1 MRRGSL
7 FWGVIF
13 IVVGGIWLLDQ
24 LDLIAGINV
33 WNLIWPTLLIIL
45 GLWALLGATR
55 SRRPIEVE
63 QVTLPLEG
71 AERARVR
78 LKFGAGRLR
87 VGAEVGPTELIDGS
101 FGGGLDHHVKQE
113 GDRLILD
120 MRLPSQGFPDVILP
134 WNWGRWAGF
143 EWTFGLNGEIP
154 LELDVDTGAS
164 EAQLDLEDL
173 KVTDLRLNTG
183 ASSTEITLP
192 AEAGFTK
199 VEIDAGAAS
208 VRIRVP
214 TGVAA
219 RIKTEGGLVGVD
231 VDQSRFPREGGV
243 YQSPDYVTA
252 ENKTELD
259 IDIGAGSIS
268 VR

>member
-24 LDLIAGINV
+24 LGLMVGVNI
-33 WNLIWPTLLIIL
+33 WNLIWPSILIIL
-45 GLWALLGATR
+45 GLWVLLGA
-55 SRRPIEVE
+55 RREIKPIEVE

-71 AERARVR
+71 AERARIH
-78 LKFGAGRLR
+78 LKFDAGRLR
-87 VGAEVGPTELIDGS
+87 VGSDIGPTELIDGIFS
-101 FGGGLDHHVKQE
+101 GGVDHHVKQE
-113 GDRLILD
+113 GDRLDLD

-143 EWTFGLNGEIP
+143 EWNLGLNGEIP

-164 EAQLDLEDL
+164 EAKLDLEDL
-173 KVTDLRLNTG
+173 KVVDLRLDTG

-192 AEAGFTK
+192 AKAGFTK
-199 VEIDAGAAS
+199 VVIDAGAAS
-208 VRIRVP
+208 LRIRVP
-214 TGVAA
+214 SGVAA
-219 RIKTEGGLVGVD
+219 RIKTKGALVGVD
-231 VDQSRFPREGGV
+231 IDRSRFPREGGV
-243 YQSPDYVTA
+243 YQSPDYSTA
-252 ENKTELD
+252 ENKAD
-259 IDIGAGSIS
+259 IDVDLGAGSIS

>member
-24 LDLIAGINV
+24 LGWLAGINV
-33 WNLIWPTLLIIL
+33 WNLIWPSFLIIL
-45 GLWALLGATR
+45 GLWVLLGA
-55 SRRPIEVE
+55 RRGGKPIEVE

-71 AERARVR
+71 AERAKVR

-87 VGAEVGPTELIDGS
+87 VGAGVGPTELIDGS

-113 GDRLILD
+113 GDRLVLD
-120 MRLPSQGFPDVILP
+120 LRLPSQGFPDMILP

-164 EAQLDLEDL
+164 EAKLDLEDL
-173 KVTDLRLNTG
+173 KVIDLRLDTG

-192 AEAGFTK
+192 AKAGFTK
-199 VEIDAGAAS
+199 VEVDAGAAS
-208 VRIRVP
+208 VRIKVP

-219 RIKTEGGLVGVD
+219 RIMTKGGLVGVD
-231 VDQSRFPREGGV
+231 VDKNRFPREGGV
-243 YQSPDYVTA
+243 YQSSDYSTA
-252 ENKTELD
+252 ENKAELD
-259 IDIGAGSIS
+259 IEIGAGSIS

>member
-24 LDLIAGINV
+24 LGLMAGINV
-33 WNLIWPTLLIIL
+33 WNLIWPSILIIL
-45 GLWALLGATR
+45 GVWVLLGATR
-55 SRRPIEVE
+55 GARQIEVE

-87 VGAEVGPTELIDGS
+87 VGAGVGSTMLIDGS
-101 FGGGLDHHVKQE
+101 FAGGLDHKVKQE
-113 GDRLILD
+113 GDTLVLD
-120 MRLPSQGFPDVILP
+120 MRLPDQGFPGVILP
-134 WNWGRWAGF
+134 WNWGQWAGF
-143 EWTFGLNGEIP
+143 EWTFGLNNEIQ

-164 EAQLDLEDL
+164 DARLDLEDL
-173 KVTDLRLNTG
+173 KVTDLRLETG

-192 AEAGFTK
+192 ANAGFTR

-208 VRIRVP
+208 VRLRVP
-214 TGVAA
+214 SEVAA
-219 RIKTEGGLVGVD
+219 RIKTEGALVGVTID
-231 VDQSRFPREGGV
+231 KNRFPREGGV
-243 YQSPDYVTA
+243 YLSSDYDTA
-252 ENKTELD
+252 KNKVD
-259 IDIGAGSIS
+259 IDIDMGAGSLS
-268 VR
+268 VD